1 MTAPQ
6 MTIVDVVTGETTT
19 RNLTAKELTEIETD
33 KAQTETQAA
42 AKLAK
47 IAQRKAVL
55 DKLGLTADEAD
66 ALFG

>member
-33 KAQTETQAA
+33 RAQTETQAA

-47 IAQRKAVL
+47 IAQRQAVL

>member
-33 KAQTETQAA
+33 RAQTETQAA

>member
-47 IAQRKAVL
+47 IAQRQAVL